1 MKKILFVILTA
12 FAVLNSYGQ
21 GGQVYD
27 ICYDPGCTLPP
38 TTCPPAP
45 PPPPGC
51 VPPTPTNCPIICRNV
66 VIDNQLDCDLDF
78 WWDYSTTAPCGDI
91 VPAYWACPW
100 QGYFYCPPFSPP
112 TWPPSSSYNNH
123 VIHPSTVKTLQAYEL
138 KWPNCTLGDDPT
150 ACYCPDFILK
160 WRMDADLI
168 ANATTAP
175 LGPTLLGSSFTF
187 ISTTGSVSKY
197 YYPLGDCA
205 GNAFYVYFDSA
216 LDKYTFKYF

>member
-100 QGYFYCPPFSPP
+100 QGYSYCPPFTPP
-112 TWPPSSSYNNH
+112 TWPPIPPAVHIITRLFMPGSCRNITSLRTEMAN
-123 VIHPSTVKTLQAYEL
+123 
-138 KWPNCTLGDDPT
+138 T
-150 ACYCPDFILK
+150 AQ
-160 WRMDADLI
+160 
-168 ANATTAP
+168 
-175 LGPTLLGSSFTF
+175 
-187 ISTTGSVSKY
+187 
-197 YYPLGDCA
+197 
-205 GNAFYVYFDSA
+205 
-216 LDKYTFKYF
+216 